1 MAYYSSKNVLRLLK
15 SFNTQWENG
24 GFSPPCPG
32 FRRSAFY
39 IAEKWYVKNY
49 TKPVLIEGGHAF
61 GKTTLLKQ
69 MLAALL
75 ERGVPPGNILYLS
88 FDYPLTRNK
97 SAAEIIEIYRRESCS
112 GSPLFCLLVN
122 IGALFYFKYFD
133 FFLENLNTA
142 LKTDFNLLHLALPLG
157 ISFFTF
163 QQLAFLIDSYRR
175 DVPKYPLLDYAL
187 FVAFFPKILQG
198 PIALHSEMIPQF
210 QETARKS
217 FCYENFSKGLMAVA
231 FGLAKKVLLADTF
244 GKLVD
249 WGYADVGALDTVS
262 ALLVMLAYTLQIYF
276 DFSGYCDVASGICS
290 MLNIELPMNFN
301 SPYKALTVYDFWKR
315 WHITLTRFFRTYIY
329 FPLGGSRKGTLRTYF
344 NIFLIFFVSGI
355 WHGANWTFI
364 LWGALHGV
372 AMVLNR
378 IFKKQIDQL
387 HPALSWLATFAFINV
402 TWVYF
407 RAASVSEA
415 NLFLRQILHLN
426 LAPIQKAAMDVFVLP
441 EFDFIFQLFH
451 TSRPLLLMA
460 AFFAFALFAI
470 LGMKNTNERM
480 NRFKPSAPLSLVT
493 AVLLVWSILSFGGI
507 STFLYINF

>member
-1 MAYYSSKNVLRLLK
+1 MLFNSYIFILLFLPIAVTGYFLFNHFHKDQLAKVFLLGMSLWFYSYFNVKYLPVILLSIGLNYLAGLFLLR
-15 SFNTQWENG
+15 EG
-24 GFSPPCPG
+24 PG
-32 FRRSAFY
+32 KAVRRLVFLSA
-39 IAEKWYVKNY
+39 
-49 TKPVLIEGGHAF
+49 
-61 GKTTLLKQ
+61 
-69 MLAALL
+69 
-75 ERGVPPGNILYLS
+75 
-88 FDYPLTRNK
+88 
-97 SAAEIIEIYRRESCS
+97 
-112 GSPLFCLLVN
+112 LLVN

-175 DVPKYPLLDYAL
+175 DVPKYPFLDYAL

-210 QETARKS
+210 QDAARKS

-364 LWGALHGV
+364 LWGALHGI

-378 IFKKQIDQL
+378 IFKKQIDRL

-415 NLFLRQILHLN
+415 NLFLRQILHMN

-441 EFDFIFQLFH
+441 EFDFVFQFFH
-451 TSRPLLLMA
+451 TSRPLLLML

-493 AVLLVWSILSFGGI
+493 AVLLVWSILSFGGV